1 MATLSDYVEKTKEDV
16 EAPPTATTAP
26 EASKTLPHVEPYVVD
41 YQGASLQQIDTGRQ
55 DHVLG
60 NSEHTGNTTPNYL
73 PLRPSFGLHLHSRT
87 CGLPVGANPQYYQ
100 PDI

>member
-1 MATLSDYVEKTKEDV
+1 MATLSNYVDKTKKGA
-16 EAPPTATTAP
+16 EAPPTTTTAP

-41 YQGASLQQIDTGRQ
+41 YQGASIQQDDTWRL
-55 DHVLG
+55 DHVPG
-60 NSEHTGNTTPNYL
+60 SSERTGNTTPNYMQ
-73 PLRPSFGLHLHSRT
+73 LRPSFGLNLHSKT